1 MHQDQPGNTRASCY
15 TCRKRLHKKERGERT
30 TIQHQRL
37 LPNGPLAF
45 PTEHLQGIVEHV
57 TFHAEDSGY
66 TVARL
71 KVPSHSDLVTVVG
84 CFASISAGQT
94 LSITGFWR
102 EHPRFGQSDCLWLEA
117 PEPILGAADIGHLVR
132 EYLPKHGIDPVQQV
146 QVLCPT
152 TRGEVGTRQLNSLLQ
167 QLLNPA
173 KPVKA
178 ELSRGG
184 SILRVGIA

>member
-1 MHQDQPGNTRASCY
+1 MSPSMPRTLATPWPGSRCRPTPTSSPLWVAS
-15 TCRKRLHKKERGERT
+15 
-30 TIQHQRL
+30 
-37 LPNGPLAF
+37 P
-45 PTEHLQGIVEHV
+45 
-57 TFHAEDSGY
+57 
-66 TVARL
+66 
-71 KVPSHSDLVTVVG
+71 PSH
-84 CFASISAGQT
+84 SAGQT